1 MLTYTQLLR
10 VLRST
15 SFHLK
20 LHLSLVPCKRL
31 FLGTKQITTD
41 RRARLGPVVFEE
53 LTIMKCAW
61 SPKLYDVAAGNSAQV
76 EEVDLPDFEFE
87 QMLVD
92 DDDIDKWVNI
102 MHRSDLV
109 E

>member
-10 VLRST
+10 ILRST

-61 SPKLYDVAAGNSAQV
+61 SPKLYDVAHCETRTVRITMYKVVFQAVGINHVFSKK
-76 EEVDLPDFEFE
+76 EF
-87 QMLVD
+87 Q
-92 DDDIDKWVNI
+92 
-102 MHRSDLV
+102 
-109 E
+109 